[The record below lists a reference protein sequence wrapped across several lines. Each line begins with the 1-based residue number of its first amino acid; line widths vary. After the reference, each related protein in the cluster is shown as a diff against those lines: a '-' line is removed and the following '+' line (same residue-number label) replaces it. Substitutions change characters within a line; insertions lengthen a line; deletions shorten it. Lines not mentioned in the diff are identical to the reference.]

1 MKAKI
6 AIAST
11 LKPVIDPRAYEKFAK
26 SLAKRGQYDVHILG
40 SLPTVID
47 VPQHISLY
55 PISSN
60 SKGSINRLL
69 VPWKTLTELK
79 KIKPD
84 ILIINTH
91 ELLFIG
97 AIFKLFTGQRL
108 VYDIQENYFFNFL
121 YQKNY
126 PWGIRH
132 LLALYVRTKE
142 IILSHFVDH
151 FILAEQCYADEIK
164 FVKQRYSIIENKCM
178 PTEIALKKQD
188 QLPTEFLISG
198 TISQEYGVFDAL
210 HFFKQLP
217 ANKYKLIIV
226 GHCPNKR
233 TFSALKKEVN
243 GIENIDFIIS
253 TTPIP
258 HQNIRAHFA
267 TNTIALLPY
276 QVNKSNENKIPTKLY
291 EYIGFGIPVLISP
304 NPIWDKIINTHHA
317 GLSIDFQSPINI
329 DDIRRSLTLIKS
341 IQTIDLNDVMWIY
354 EEPKLLTTID
364 GLI

>member
-1 MKAKI
+1 M
-6 AIAST
+6 
-11 LKPVIDPRAYEKFAK
+11 
-26 SLAKRGQYDVHILG
+26 
-40 SLPTVID
+40 
-47 VPQHISLY
+47 
-55 PISSN
+55 
-60 SKGSINRLL
+60 
-69 VPWKTLTELK
+69 
-79 KIKPD
+79 
-84 ILIINTH
+84 
-91 ELLFIG
+91 
-97 AIFKLFTGQRL
+97 
-108 VYDIQENYFFNFL
+108 YDIQENYFFNFL

-142 IILSHFVDH
+142 IILSHFVAH

-164 FVKQRYSIIENKCM
+164 FVKQRYSIIENKCI
-178 PTEIALKKQD
+178 PAAIALKKQD

-198 TISQEYGVFDAL
+198 TISKEYGVFDAL
-210 HFFKQLP
+210 DFFKQLP

-243 GIENIDFIIS
+243 GIENIDLIVS

-258 HQNIRAHFA
+258 HQNILALFA

-276 QVNKSNENKIPTKLY
+276 QVNKSTENKLPTKLY

-341 IQTIDLNDVMWIY
+341 IQAIDLKDVMWIY
-354 EEPKLLTTID
+354 EESKLLTTID